1 MSRSSQLILF
11 FSALFFHFSSF
22 NLSAQ
27 LSDEFCQHLKDFGK
41 FYAKQNSLA
50 LQSAKLFLSYQHQ
63 IGHIDGTDNSGQAL
77 DDSFEEFRRVW
88 VGISGKV
95 ASYWKFKVVSQVSN
109 DRNAYPGD
117 YRQWGHETF
126 RAANI
131 TFDADQFWNIDG
143 LETLEIGYG
152 RRTGRMA
159 DEWQRSST
167 MIHCLERS
175 SFSNKLWL
183 YDKEKGNPLATWI
196 KWTAGKHTF
205 DAAVF
210 SGTYDDYLGGW
221 EDSKVFYASWLGDYS
236 KGSSFDSIEYWIS
249 YYQQDGLISE
259 DRLAGGNDWAL
270 SLVNRI
276 KNGPWAFHSTL
287 AWGDSG
293 DQSNPN
299 REGSFGGFVL
309 MPMYWLKDEKMKVV
323 SRFLYQKS
331 DLSEGLKLNSRYA
344 PLADTRDSSIDLN
357 SGRGDQHQ
365 GIYLGLNYYLCG
377 ENLKLVSGI
386 QHDELKS
393 MGDTQ
398 FRGWTLGT
406 SLRLWF

>member
-1 MSRSSQLILF
+1 MSRPSQLILF
-11 FSALFFHFSSF
+11 LSAVFLHFSSF

-27 LSDEFCQHLKDFGK
+27 LSDEFCQSLKDFGK
-41 FYAKQNSLA
+41 FYTNQDSPT

-88 VGISGKV
+88 VGVSGKV

-143 LETLEIGYG
+143 LESLEIGYG

-221 EDSKVFYASWLGDYS
+221 EDSKVFYGSWLGDYS
-236 KGSSFDSIEYWIS
+236 QGSSFDSLEYWIS
-249 YYQQDGLISE
+249 YYQQEGLISE
-259 DRLAGGNDWAL
+259 DRLAGGNEWAL

-276 KNGPWAFHSTL
+276 ENGPWAFHSTL
-287 AWGDSG
+287 AWGDNG
-293 DQSNPN
+293 DQSNLN